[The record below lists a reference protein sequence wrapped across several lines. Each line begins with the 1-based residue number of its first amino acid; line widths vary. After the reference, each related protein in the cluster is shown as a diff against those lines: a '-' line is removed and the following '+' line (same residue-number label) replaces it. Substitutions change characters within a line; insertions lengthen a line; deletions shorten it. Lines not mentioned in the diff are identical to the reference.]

1 MQEYYV
7 LVPKSLNLEQ
17 RLAKFPP
24 DFELSRDYCYYFI
37 SDIIKESCNKDAE
50 EYGSF
55 ESVINHFIPR
65 CSEINQSIYRN
76 SKQNINYLYRDFGG
90 EGRMLWKRNYKP
102 GGCYAYHLPKYYWGD
117 GELEMYCITDKT
129 FARKIIKINA
139 PQIDNT
145 VRKRFDFTRGYFD
158 VSRFELD
165 AESALNELYMDY
177 LQTGDYNK
185 YLLNAQRV
193 VDFKNGCFNFYNKP
207 ETDGRLHTAIT
218 SFSKLCRKYL
228 KYDGENLAEVDLSS
242 SIPFFL
248 SYILSIPTISR
259 ETKAGILCT
268 QLCSQDILYH
278 YMIVESLVKPS
289 DREIADFRELVLNNE
304 LYEYFKDSFMNL
316 PNFESSF
323 EMMFNRQFDGD
334 EDDLRKYT
342 KNKFLAMLFAHP
354 KYYIQEQAVFY
365 NHFPKIY
372 ELAKK
377 FKRVKFEGV
386 LPSERHKRL
395 SYLLFQLESY
405 FMVHTIAR
413 EINNTFKRKIPFFT
427 LHDCLVVKES
437 DLDQVYE
444 LMHEIFIREI
454 GYVPNMTQKIWR

>member
-1 MQEYYV
+1 MEEYYI
-7 LVPKSLNLEQ
+7 LIPKSLNLEQ
-17 RLAKFPP
+17 RLSKFPP
-24 DFELSRDYCYYFI
+24 DFELSRDYCHYFI
-37 SDIIKESCNKDAE
+37 SEVIKKSCNKDTE

-65 CSEINQSIYRN
+65 CAGINQSIYKN
-76 SKQNINYLYRDFGG
+76 SKQHIGYPYQDFGG

-102 GGCYAYHLPKYYWGD
+102 GGCYAYQLPEYYWGD
-117 GELEMYCITDKT
+117 GELKMYCITEKT
-129 FARKIIKINA
+129 LTPKIKKINA

-145 VRKRFDFTRGYFD
+145 VRKRFDFTRGYF

-165 AESALNELYMDY
+165 AESALNELYLEY

-185 YLLNAQRV
+185 YFLNAQRV

-248 SYILSIPTISR
+248 SYILSIPPICG
-259 ETKAGILCT
+259 ETKAGILRT

-278 YMIVESLVKPS
+278 YMLVESLVKPS
-289 DREIADFRELVLNNE
+289 DREIADFRELVLNNR
-304 LYEYFKDSFMNL
+304 LYEHFMDSFMNL

-323 EMMFNRQFDGD
+323 QAIFNRPFDGD
-334 EDDLRKYT
+334 ENDLRKYT

-354 KYYIQEQAVFY
+354 KYYQQEQAVFY
-365 NHFPKIY
+365 NHFPKIF
-372 ELAKK
+372 ELTKK
-377 FKRVKFEGV
+377 FKQVKFKNV
-386 LPSERHKRL
+386 LTSERHKRL
-395 SYLLFQLESY
+395 SYLLFQIESH

-413 EINNTFKRKIPFFT
+413 EINNKFKRKIPFFT

-437 DLDQVYE
+437 DLDQVYG
-444 LMHEIFIREI
+444 LMQEIFIREI
-454 GYVPNMTQKIWR
+454 GYAPNMNKKIWK